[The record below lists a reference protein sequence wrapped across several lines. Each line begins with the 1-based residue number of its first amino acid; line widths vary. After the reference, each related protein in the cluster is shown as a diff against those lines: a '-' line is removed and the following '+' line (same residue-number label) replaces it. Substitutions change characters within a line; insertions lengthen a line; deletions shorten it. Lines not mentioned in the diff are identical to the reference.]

1 MNPIQLLRSIR
12 QAGLSIRLDGGLI
25 RLSPAADVTP
35 EIGAYTA
42 QHKEHL
48 VWLLQ
53 RRLKDTPLNEVWVS
67 PQVWDQWLWRIGAHR
82 ATPPDAV
89 RIQEAA

>member
-1 MNPIQLLRSIR
+1 MNPQQLLRAIR

-25 RLSPAADVTP
+25 RLSPAAGVTP

-53 RRLKDTPLNEVWVS
+53 RRRPDTSFNEVWVS
-67 PQVWDQWLWRIGAHR
+67 PQVYEQWLWRIGAYR
-82 ATPPDAV
+82 ATPAAQL
-89 RIQEAA
+89 QEAA

>member
-1 MNPIQLLRSIR
+1 MNPSQLLNAIR

-25 RLSPAADVTP
+25 RLSPAAAVTP

-53 RRLKDTPLNEVWVS
+53 RRRPNTALSEVWLT
-67 PQVWDQWLWRIGAHR
+67 PQVWEQWLWRIGAYR
-82 ATPPDAV
+82 ATPAT
-89 RIQEAA
+89 RHQEAA

>member
-1 MNPIQLLRSIR
+1 MNPIQLLRAIR
-12 QAGLSIRLDGGLI
+12 LAGLSIRLDGG
-25 RLSPAADVTP
+25 RLLLNPSSAITP

-82 ATPPDAV
+82 ATPPA
-89 RIQEAA
+89 RMQEAA

>member
-1 MNPIQLLRSIR
+1 MNPLQLLNAIR
-12 QAGLSIRLDGGLI
+12 QAKLSIRLDGGHIL
-25 RLSPAADVTP
+25 LNPSSAVTP

-42 QHKEHL
+42 HHREHL

-53 RRLKDTPLNEVWVS
+53 RRVKDTPLDEVWVS
-67 PQVWDQWLWRIGAHR
+67 PQVWDQWIWRIGARR
-82 ATPPDAV
+82 ATPPA